1 MYVCMYAC
9 QLTCSISQ
17 AVKCI
22 RSIRR
27 WAYEVF
33 GNEHAIEVRCAA
45 VLYCMVQIELSAFHI
60 VLKCNIPD
68 DYSYML
74 L

>member
-1 MYVCMYAC
+1 MYVCMYVC
-9 QLTCSISQ
+9 QLTCSISK

-45 VLYCMVQIELSAFHI
+45 VLYLHG
-60 VLKCNIPD
+60 PD
-68 DYSYML
+68 RIICFSHRL
-74 L
+74 EV